1 MRRRHRFRGATM
13 LVVRQSDG
21 TLAQIPEWMCAPA
34 AAAAEVREAARL
46 PLRVLRGLRL
56 AADEALA
63 SLPQGGGGR
72 DGASRTGRTAGA
84 VRGGAGGGP
93 RLTPEVRR
101 ALLVLLEALLREAAA
116 EGPAGREGGDEQDH
130 A

>member
-1 MRRRHRFRGATM
+1 MARHGRGAQRE
-13 LVVRQSDG
+13 LF
-21 TLAQIPEWMCAPA
+21 AAAPA
-34 AAAAEVREAARL
+34 A
-46 PLRVLRGLRL
+46 G
-56 AADEALA
+56 
-63 SLPQGGGGR
+63 
-72 DGASRTGRTAGA
+72 
-84 VRGGAGGGP
+84 